1 MAALRLSD
9 LKIVTLRSAATANPA
24 LRRRKRMIA
33 QLEHQRRLVLDHA
46 YTVPRSC
53 WVKTVDGTLQRVS
66 APKRVKRWWR
76 VDPTGT
82 YFLVLRYGNRI
93 LRLSEHGN
101 AVEVGDWTNMVP
113 VLDTIIAAVA
123 AGELDAALTL
133 PPPPIKTKTKRARQ
147 KRVA

>member
-1 MAALRLSD
+1 MAALRLSV
-9 LKIVTLRSAATANPA
+9 LKIVTLRSAATADPV

-33 QLEHQRRLVLDHA
+33 QLEHQRRLALDHA
-46 YTVPRSC
+46 YTVQCSR
-53 WVKTVDGTLQRVS
+53 WVKTVDGTVQRIS

-101 AVEVGDWTNMVP
+101 AVEVGDWANLMP

-123 AGELDAALTL
+123 AGELDAVLT
-133 PPPPIKTKTKRARQ
+133 PPPRPQKSKTNRARP